1 MSKQNDVQ
9 LEMPRER
16 CDVRRSATM
25 GLSTAVMSPGMKSP
39 VGPVPSHLFLNKR
52 SLAAHHNNG
61 SSTSLHDMP
70 PPPTPSG
77 IRAQL
82 GHLLPRHAYFR
93 ARVVIHKISS
103 VPFVGGEFAVRW
115 KFKGVQANPP
125 GATLLEKMKHRTLS
139 TRSNVK
145 ESEADLPMSPSLPEE
160 ESLFSPP
167 LSFPTSL
174 SSTLSSR
181 SSDVTDSTLS
191 TAEFGYLSIP
201 SNTTLHHPSS
211 STSSLSTT
219 LIPPATTP
227 LTTSD
232 LPLTSN
238 LTPAKGSTPFLS
250 LKDHAVTWSQSLSTT
265 LKFDIDRETTHILPN
280 PLKVV
285 VVQRIV
291 PGDPHGNPQNPRLGA
306 VYLNLAEYVGQG
318 NVDRRYL
325 LKESKTNA
333 ILQVRSILSLSKMND
348 VSIYLVD
355 DRTRIRL
362 RRNSVHRPSPP

>member
-1 MSKQNDVQ
+1 
-9 LEMPRER
+9 
-16 CDVRRSATM
+16 
-25 GLSTAVMSPGMKSP
+25 MSPGLKSPTFGLKSP
-39 VGPVPSHLFLNKR
+39 VGSVPSHLFLNKR
-52 SLAAHHNNG
+52 SLASHHNNG

-125 GATLLEKMKHRTLS
+125 GATLLGKMKQRTLS

-145 ESEADLPMSPSLPEE
+145 ESEADLLPMSPGLPDE
-160 ESLFSPP
+160 ES

-174 SSTLSSR
+174 SS
-181 SSDVTDSTLS
+181 DSTH
-191 TAEFGYLSIP
+191 TEFGYLSIP
-201 SNTTLHHPSS
+201 GNTTLHHPSS
-211 STSSLSTT
+211 STSSLSATP
-219 LIPPATTP
+219 IPSGATTP
-227 LTTSD
+227 D
-232 LPLTSN
+232 LPLPSN

-250 LKDHAVTWSQSLSTT
+250 LKDHAVTWSQTLDTT

-280 PLKVV
+280 PLKLV

-333 ILQVRSILSLSKMND
+333 ILQVRSFIIFD
-348 VSIYLVD
+348 
-355 DRTRIRL
+355 
-362 RRNSVHRPSPP
+362 